1 MSFRVIFQS
10 AMLVLACL
18 ALASDGAVAQQGEH
32 GDAQA
37 IEAAIPQLIQDLGA
51 AEFAKREM
59 AQRRL
64 IESKHAALEA
74 VERACR
80 SPDPEIR
87 RRAKATLEL
96 LNEEIRR
103 SDIEGLIAGREVP
116 VPGWERFRKLIGD
129 SPEDRRLFAEML
141 QAEWE
146 IVELSEKSPLQ
157 ADYAVFLR
165 ATELKYQIY
174 AENRS
179 LSIGNVTAML
189 FATSHPEIHLT
200 TPANEELQYVLSAP
214 TLSESL
220 VSHGSHQAIR
230 GVLNHWVLRSIDNRH
245 LSARVRHSIL
255 NLCLQENLESGVPL
269 AVSILRATGTDFL
282 DLDQNNYL
290 VFGLLAIGKLGGKEH
305 RAIVR
310 EYFDRRQRIVQYL
323 PGNDLESY
331 STQLRDIALAVDIH
345 LAGHDPRQFGFPQ
358 LSSDP
363 THLFVY
369 RTIGFPSEAARDE
382 AFLKWKEFDV
392 AGATRPNP
400 PKMRPRRRQINPN

>member
-1 MSFRVIFQS
+1 MSSRLFFQS
-10 AMLVLACL
+10 MILVFACL
-18 ALASDGAVAQQGEH
+18 ALANAEAFAQQGE
-32 GDAQA
+32 GGETQSPQPT
-37 IEAAIPQLIQDLGA
+37 IPELIRDLGA
-51 AEFAKREM
+51 PEFATREL

-64 IESKHAALEA
+64 IASRHAALDE

-80 SPDPEIR
+80 SPDPEIQ
-87 RRAKATLEL
+87 RRAMATLEL

-116 VPGWERFRKLIGD
+116 VPGWERFRKLIGEG
-129 SPEDRRLFAEML
+129 PEDRRLFAEML

-157 ADYAVFLR
+157 ADYSVFLR
-165 ATELKYQIY
+165 AAELKYQIY

-200 TPANEELQYVLSAP
+200 APANEELQYILSAP

-220 VSHGSHQAIR
+220 VSHGSNRAIR
-230 GVLNHWVLRSIDNRH
+230 GVLNHWVLRSIENRH

-255 NLCLQENLESGVPL
+255 NLCLQENLESGVAL
-269 AVSILRATGTDFL
+269 AVSILRASGTDFL

-290 VFGLLAIGKLGGKEH
+290 VFGLLAIGKLGNKEH
-305 RAIVR
+305 RPIAR
-310 EYFDRRQRIVQYL
+310 EYFDRRHRIVQYL
-323 PGNDLESY
+323 PGNELESY
-331 STQLRDIALAVDIH
+331 STQLRDVALAVDIH

-369 RTIGFPSEAARDE
+369 RTIGFPSEAARDA
-382 AFLKWKEFDV
+382 AFLKWKEFD
-392 AGATRPNP
+392 ATEATGPKP
-400 PKMRPRRRQINPN
+400 PGDETDPKAN